1 MSAKPWRDVV
11 KPHRDI
17 RGGRLDESVFAADL
31 GEVTGDRGPVDY
43 RDAETFFN
51 KTYLTRGLSNLMG
64 NVLAR
69 LSGKPL
75 GEGVIQLQTPFGG
88 GKTHALIALFHIAR
102 SHKAISHLEMVKR
115 LYRDFKL
122 DGAPKVKVG
131 VFVGTEADPL
141 KGRTPWGEIAHQLGK
156 YDLVKQHD
164 KIRVSPGKDLLRRIL
179 EPSQPVLLLIDEL
192 AEYAVRAARVDAG
205 EKRTEGTLK
214 GQILSF
220 LQELTEVVASLG
232 RGVAVVTLP
241 TSTQQ
246 FDTVTI
252 QTLDQLQAIS
262 GRVETIYTPVEGEE
276 IYEIVRRRLFEDL
289 GSKDAHKV
297 TAEEY
302 FSLYQHLGE
311 DVPSEMRSV
320 QYRDKIVKAYPFHPD
335 VIDILFERWSTYST
349 FQRTRGALRFL
360 ASVIAD
366 LYKRESTAPLIQP
379 SHINL
384 ENPTI
389 RRELIK
395 HIGNEF
401 EGVVASDLAG
411 DTAKAPEIDREM
423 GTEYAQF
430 RVASGLAT
438 SIFFYSFSGGE
449 RKDVSLQRL
458 RMAFLREGIPPAI
471 VGDAVKRLE
480 EELWFLHVSDSTY
493 SFRNQANLTKVILD
507 KETIID
513 ELEIDKEIE
522 KRIDSMCGPE
532 FRVFRWPHSS
542 ADIPDNKELKLVLL
556 SPKHSVQNKESKDHL
571 NQLWAKTSS
580 GFRIYKNT
588 LLFLISDPGE
598 FDLLRKSV
606 RRFMALRK
614 IVEDSDF
621 MKTVTEEGKRSL
633 DGKIK
638 DADMTAPTR
647 ILYAYRYM
655 AKGSADGIEI
665 QDMGIPAVGGKATL
679 TRRVKDYLREKE
691 MLLDRI
697 SPRYILDKVFGKTED
712 KKIVQEIWEA
722 FLRISDLPMLDSPE
736 VLKMAIVEGVRSKA
750 LGMQTNDTLYYGD
763 YIGDTAVSD
772 DAYVVRKILA
782 QKVLTEKQVT
792 SQAQPGQFGSPSTPV
807 TEEGQQVQTGS
818 SVPVG
823 TMRDAK
829 VSSLHIRMVVPWDKL
844 SSFVSGVIT
853 PLRSEASMIGLEIM
867 LDVNAPEGIKKETLD
882 LKVRETLTQIGA
894 KIVEWREE

>member
-17 RGGRLDESVFAADL
+17 REGKLDESVFAADL
-31 GEVTGDRGPVDY
+31 GGVTGDRGPIDY

-88 GKTHALIALFHIAR
+88 GKTHALIALFHLAK
-102 SHKAISHLEMVKR
+102 SHKGISHLETVKR
-115 LYRDFKL
+115 LYREFKL

-164 KIRVSPGKDLLRRIL
+164 KIRVSPGKDILRKIL

-205 EKRTEGTLK
+205 EKRKEGTLK
-214 GQILSF
+214 AQVLSF
-220 LQELTEVVASLG
+220 LQELTEVVASLDKC
-232 RGVAVVTLP
+232 VAVVTLP

-246 FDTVTI
+246 FDTVAI

-276 IYEIVRRRLFEDL
+276 IYEIVRKRLFEDL

-302 FSLYQHLGE
+302 FSLYQRLGE
-311 DVPSEMRSV
+311 DIPSEMRSV
-320 QYRDKIVKAYPFHPD
+320 QYRDKIIKAYPFHPD
-335 VIDILFERWSTYST
+335 LIDILFERWSTYPT

-360 ASVIAD
+360 ASVVAD
-366 LYKRESTAPLIQP
+366 LYKREAVAPLIQP

-401 EGVVASDLAG
+401 EGVVASDIAG
-411 DTAKAPEIDREM
+411 AAAKAPEIDREM

-430 RVASGLAT
+430 RVASGLAA

-449 RKDVSLQRL
+449 RKDLSLQRL
-458 RMAFLREGIPPAI
+458 RVAFLREGIPPAI

-480 EELWFLHVSDSTY
+480 EELWFLHVADSRY

-513 ELEIDKEIE
+513 ELEIEKEIE
-522 KRIDSMCGPE
+522 KRIDSICGPE
-532 FRVFRWPHSS
+532 FRVFRWPQSS

-556 SPKHSVQNKESKDHL
+556 SPKHSIKSKESGDHL
-571 NQLWAKTSS
+571 NQLWARTSS

-588 LLFLISDPGE
+588 LLFLISDPNE

-606 RRFMALRK
+606 RRFMALKK

-638 DADMTAPTR
+638 DADTAVPTR
-647 ILYAYRYM
+647 ILYAYRYLG
-655 AKGSADGIEI
+655 KGSTDGVEI
-665 QDMGIPAVGGKATL
+665 QDMGIPTVGGRTTL

-691 MLLDRI
+691 ILLDRI
-697 SPRYILDKVFGKTED
+697 SPRYILDKVFGKDED

-750 LGMQTNDTLYYGD
+750 LGLQINDTLYFGD

-772 DAYVVRKILA
+772 DAYVLRKALA
-782 QKVLTEKQVT
+782 EKVLAEKQVG
-792 SQAQPGQFGSPSTPV
+792 SQTEPGQFGFPPTPP
-807 TEEGQQVQTGS
+807 EEGQHAPVGTP
-818 SVPVG
+818 VPVG
-823 TMRDAK
+823 AVRDAK
-829 VSSLHIRMVVPWDKL
+829 VSNLRIRIVVPWDKL

-853 PLRSEASMIGLEIM
+853 PLRSEGSTIGLEIL
-867 LDVNAPEGIKKETLD
+867 LDVSTTEGIKKETLD

-894 KIVEWREE
+894 KIVEWKEE